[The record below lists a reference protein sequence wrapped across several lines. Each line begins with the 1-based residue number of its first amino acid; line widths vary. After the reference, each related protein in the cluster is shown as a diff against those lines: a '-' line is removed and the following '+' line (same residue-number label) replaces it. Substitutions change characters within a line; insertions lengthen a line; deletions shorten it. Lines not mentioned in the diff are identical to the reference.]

1 MPKKKVYR
9 KKRKIRWGRILF
21 LLVFLYVLF
30 VGAKFIVS
38 LFDSTPTAAGQQRT
52 SAISTKVKNLEP
64 KIQIE
69 LKKYNLEQH
78 SDLLLA
84 LIQQESRGEGTD
96 PMQASESAGL
106 KPNTID
112 NVDWSI
118 QQGIKHFNTVVK
130 YGTNK
135 QVDFPTIVQSY
146 NMGKGYIDFI
156 AENGRTHTEQLA
168 KQFSEIQVKKQPDVY
183 TCKGDKEN
191 FRYPYCYGD
200 FTYTTKVMEKYDA
213 LTEEKQVVQ
222 R

>member
-1 MPKKKVYR
+1 MLL
-9 KKRKIRWGRILF
+9 LF
-21 LLVFLYVLF
+21 VYVLF
-30 VGAKFIVS
+30 LGAQSIVS
-38 LFDSTPTAAGQQRT
+38 LFDFTTVTVEQKQAST
-52 SAISTKVKNLEP
+52 ISKKVKNLEP
-64 KIQIE
+64 KIQAE

-78 SDLLLA
+78 SNLLLA
-84 LIQQESRGEGTD
+84 LIQQESRGEGND

-118 QQGIKHFNTVVK
+118 QQGIKHFAAMVT

-135 QVDFPTIVQSY
+135 QVDFPTIIQSY

-156 AENGRTHTEQLA
+156 AQNGGKHTEQLA
-168 KQFSEIQVKKQPDVY
+168 KQFSEIQVKKEPAVY
-183 TCKGDKEN
+183 TCGGDTDN

-200 FTYTTKVMEKYDA
+200 FSYTTKVMAKYDA
-213 LTEEKQVVQ
+213 LVEEKQVAQ